1 MTFRYHILTPWKSFS
16 GRSLR
21 QNNERFRQQARN
33 LISLVL
39 IAKSAAVSIE
49 SFDFIKRELV
59 SNTDIF
65 CQAIMLHELGRI
77 IVEGKLSKICKSA
90 LLLFE
95 ELMQSDLPKLWPLKF
110 NNIIKKM
117 IASENDI
124 VYRRGNKESRQ
135 N

>member
-1 MTFRYHILTPWKSFS
+1 M
-16 GRSLR
+16 
-21 QNNERFRQQARN
+21 
-33 LISLVL
+33 VL
-39 IAKSAAVSIE
+39 IAKSAAVSSE

-59 SNTDIF
+59 SNADIF

-77 IVEGKLSKICKSA
+77 IVEAKISKICKSA

-124 VYRRGNKESRQ
+124 VYRRGEKESCQ
-135 N
+135 K